1 MISLFI
7 TAFILGSL
15 GSMHCIGMCGPLALS
30 LPVVNSNVQSKL
42 ASALLY
48 NNGRIVTYATL
59 GALFGAI
66 GRTFAIFGY
75 QQWLSILLGVL
86 IIIFLV
92 LPRQSKVFTKASIL
106 VRFFHKLRSYL
117 GKLFIKKN
125 YPSVFFIGLLN
136 GLLPCGLV
144 YMAIAGAV
152 ATASVIKSS
161 IFMAFFGIGTLPMM
175 WGVSFF
181 GSFIKVS
188 TRQKIRAAYPY
199 VMLLMACLLIIRGL
213 GLGIPYLSPANFDTV
228 KNVIECHN

>member
-1 MISLFI
+1 
-7 TAFILGSL
+7 
-15 GSMHCIGMCGPLALS
+15 
-30 LPVVNSNVQSKL
+30 
-42 ASALLY
+42 
-48 NNGRIVTYATL
+48 
-59 GALFGAI
+59 
-66 GRTFAIFGY
+66 
-75 QQWLSILLGVL
+75 
-86 IIIFLV
+86 
-92 LPRQSKVFTKASIL
+92 
-106 VRFFHKLRSYL
+106 
-117 GKLFIKKN
+117 
-125 YPSVFFIGLLN
+125 
-136 GLLPCGLV
+136 
-144 YMAIAGAV
+144 MAIAGAV